1 MRAASKCIQSLVTS
15 IAVAILICA
24 LIPAG
29 GLQAQS
35 TAQPDLHREIA
46 AVTPGS
52 AEYTQPTEGGVRG
65 VARNGSVPVPGV
77 QVIVHS
83 VDAGTDRSIVSG
95 RDGYFSVRGLKP
107 GTYRLTA
114 TGEGF
119 VTQAI
124 TVELAAG
131 QYAKVDLA
139 LGHSAAVAD
148 HEAAV
153 PAPDVPAPAAAT
165 NASTAPTASADAG
178 VPPAV
183 EKKLEEM
190 EARIAELEAE
200 LKDKSPST
208 QSAAVV
214 APATVGA
221 PVTAAAPAAAPAIG
235 PAPAAVADSAEATPS
250 SAPSSASAPADAT
263 LSSSSSQ
270 AAAATPQK
278 APPIAPFSQWDYTW
292 MNGNSRNKDTP
303 LAMKYFTPEIR
314 VDTNYTEDYNQPVDH
329 SLGGSTETFRSGE
342 VQVEQMSFGGDLDV
356 GNARFRVLT
365 MNGLFATTTPRND
378 GSVIVG
384 QWDLRDAYRY
394 VSEAWGGYHFNVNHG
409 LNIDAGIFV
418 SYIGLFSYYNF
429 DNWTYQPSYVSSN
442 TPWFFNGI
450 RIQWFPT
457 AKLKIEPWI
466 INGWQ
471 SYAKSNGHMGLGG
484 QILWRPNG
492 WFSAVFNNYGMG
504 EDTPFNPA
512 RSRIHTDDSIEIKYY
527 DHPDYLGL
535 DKMAM
540 SFTGDLGCEY
550 GKNSG
555 VSCWGNKGGQPSQFF
570 AGWMAYNRFWFHKD
584 LFGLTLGGGQL
595 NNPGR
600 YLTLLPPINGAD
612 ALSGSPY
619 FPVTPGSQY
628 KAFDG
633 TITFDYMPSEFVT
646 FRFENGYRQTNIPY
660 WTGRHGI
667 TPPGGNTGTPGD
679 YICTNGTTSAAS
691 DFTPSGN
698 GFAVDNVGN
707 AVANSCSAQ
716 YNVGGV
722 TGWTAWQPDLVKT
735 QFVTTIAVMVKF

>member
-1 MRAASKCIQSLVTS
+1 MRAAAKCFLDLFKSL
-15 IAVAILICA
+15 IVATLVCA
-24 LIPAG
+24 LVPVS

-52 AEYTQPTEGGVRG
+52 APYVEPSAGGVRG
-65 VARNGSVPVPGV
+65 IALNGSEPVPGV

-83 VDAGTDRSIVSG
+83 VDAGTDRSVVSG
-95 RDGYFSVRGLKP
+95 RDGYFSVRNLKP

-114 TGEGF
+114 AGEGF
-119 VTQAI
+119 VATPI
-124 TVELAAG
+124 TVQVAAG
-131 QYAKVDLA
+131 QYMKIDLA
-139 LGHSAAVAD
+139 LGPNAAAPD
-148 HEAAV
+148 PGTPQ
-153 PAPDVPAPAAAT
+153 PAPDVPAPSASASASGSSAAT
-165 NASTAPTASADAG
+165 TASSGD

-190 EARIAELEAE
+190 EARIAELETE

-208 QSAAVV
+208 QSAAAI
-214 APATVGA
+214 APAA
-221 PVTAAAPAAAPAIG
+221 MAAPASASAPAIG
-235 PAPAAVADSAEATPS
+235 PAPAAVADSAEA
-250 SAPSSASAPADAT
+250 APSSASSSAAAPADAT
-263 LSSSSSQ
+263 LSSSQ
-270 AAAATPQK
+270 GAATPATPAK

-314 VDTNYTEDYNQPVDH
+314 VDSNYTEDYNQPVDH

-378 GSVIVG
+378 GSTVVG

-527 DHPDYLGL
+527 DHPDNMGL
-535 DKMAM
+535 DKVAM

-612 ALSGSPY
+612 AISGSPY
-619 FPVTPGSQY
+619 FPVYPGSQY

-633 TITFDYMPSEFVT
+633 TITFDWMPSEFVT
-646 FRFENGYRQTNIPY
+646 FRFENGYRQTNVPY

-667 TPPGGNTGTPGD
+667 TPPGGNTGTPGS

-691 DFTPSGN
+691 DFTPSGL
-698 GFAVDNVGN
+698 GFTADNVGN

-716 YNVGGV
+716 YNVDGT

-735 QFVTTIAVMVKF
+735 QFVTTFAVMVKF